1 MVWSK
6 LPPSIFDQAFA
17 PTGSG
22 SYLPGAPATFSRR
35 GEEMVMWQMRRNS
48 VVGIIDGPRW
58 DGCTTT
64 GIAFLPR
71 TQTVGF
77 ITGSGH
83 AMLMLPRPF
92 TLPRTLTLSEGD
104 ALYFRSVKRQ
114 RFRGL
119 AM

>member
-1 MVWSK
+1 MTGASLV
-6 LPPSIFDQAFA
+6 LPAGVSF
-17 PTGSG
+17 GV
-22 SYLPGAPATFSRR
+22 SRPLCAAWR
-35 GEEMVMWQMRRNS
+35 RKIAMWQMRRNS

-71 TQTVGF
+71 TQTAGF

-92 TLPRTLTLSEGD
+92 ALPRTLTLSEGD
-104 ALYFRSVKRQ
+104 ALYFRIVKH
-114 RFRGL
+114 
-119 AM
+119 